1 MDLNLTQSEQAFRTE
16 LRAWLDKNMP
26 GPWTGKLR
34 SPEHIAYLRAW
45 QRKLYDGGW
54 AGISWPK
61 EYGGRGATPIE
72 QAIFQ
77 EEMGRYD
84 APEMISVIGLMIVGP
99 TLIAVGTPEA
109 KKRYLQ
115 KILSCEEIW
124 CQGFSEPNAGSDV
137 ASLGTK
143 AVRDGDDFI
152 INGQKIWTS
161 YAHIAD
167 WCLLLARTDP
177 NVPKHKGIT
186 AFLVD
191 MKTPGIVAKPL
202 RQMTGEAEFN
212 EVFFTDVR
220 VPATQ
225 VFGRINEGWTIA
237 FTTLMH
243 ERANF
248 GTGLYAHTKKFL
260 DGILDA
266 VRGVDR
272 RGRPALKDPVLRQRL
287 AQAVVELEVYRLNT
301 VRALTRLSKTGS
313 VGPEGS
319 ILKMQW
325 SELNQRIGQIA
336 MEASGMAGQL
346 WDFDGGKIAYTYLR
360 SRANTIEGGTSEV
373 LRNIVAQ
380 RVLGLP
386 KSY

>member
-1 MDLNLTQSEQAFRTE
+1 MDLNLTPSEESFRDE
-16 LRAWLDKNMP
+16 LRGWLEKNLP
-26 GPWTGKLR
+26 EPFTGKLR
-34 SPEHIAYLRAW
+34 SEEHIDYLRAW
-45 QRKLYDGGW
+45 QRTLFDGGW
-54 AGISWPK
+54 AGVSWPK

-72 QAIFQ
+72 QAIYQ
-77 EEMGRYD
+77 EEMARYN
-84 APEMISVIGLMIVGP
+84 APEIISVIGLMIVGP
-99 TLIAVGTPEA
+99 TIISVGSAEQ
-109 KKRYLQ
+109 KKRYLE

-137 ASLGTK
+137 ASLATR
-143 AVRDGDDFI
+143 AVREGDDFI

-191 MKTPGIVAKPL
+191 MKSEGITAKPL
-202 RQMTGEAEFN
+202 RQMTGESEFN
-212 EVFFTDVR
+212 EVFFTNVR

-225 VFGRINEGWTIA
+225 IFGAINQGWTIT

-248 GTGLYAHTKKFL
+248 GTGLHAHTKKFL
-260 DGILDA
+260 DSMLDK
-266 VRGVDR
+266 VRAMK
-272 RGRPALKDPVLRQRL
+272 RGGKPLTEDPIVRQRL
-287 AQAVVELEVYRLNT
+287 AQAYLELEVYRLNT
-301 VRALTRLSKTGS
+301 VRALSRLSKTGMP
-313 VGPEGS
+313 GPEGS
-319 ILKMQW
+319 ILKMYW
-325 SELNQRIGQIA
+325 SEMNQRISQIA
-336 MEASGMAGQL
+336 MEVFGPHGQL
-346 WDFDGGKIAYTYLR
+346 KDFDGGKPAYSYLR
-360 SRANTIEGGTSEV
+360 CRANTIEGGTSEV

-386 KSY
+386 RSY